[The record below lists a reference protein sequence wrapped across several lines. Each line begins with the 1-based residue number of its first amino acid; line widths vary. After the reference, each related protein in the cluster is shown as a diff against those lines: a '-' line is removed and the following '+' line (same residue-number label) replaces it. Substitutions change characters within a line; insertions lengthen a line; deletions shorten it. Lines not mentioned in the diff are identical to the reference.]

1 MVYGKSLKLGL
12 GALMLVSGLGF
23 GGLATGSNV
32 ATAAAFKPG
41 DVTYEKDLGV
51 KTSLGHKYSLK
62 TRGVVAKDGKTVNMV
77 VRITSLEKARVT
89 FRVGV
94 SYKSG
99 YIDLYPEWADF
110 KASNNKGKYK
120 DITFVKKTGTYYLNV
135 SRDGKQA
142 KQVKT
147 THKGKL

>member
-1 MVYGKSLKLGL
+1 MIFGKSLKLGI

-41 DVTYEKDLGV
+41 DVTYEKDYGV

-62 TRGVVAKDGKTVNMV
+62 TRGVVAKDGKSVNLV
-77 VRITSLEKARVT
+77 VRITNLENKADM

-99 YIDLYPEWADF
+99 YMDLYPKWASFTSKD
-110 KASNNKGKYK
+110 KKGAYK
-120 DITFVKKTGTYYLNV
+120 DVTFAKKTGTYYIGV
-135 SRDGKQA
+135 SLDGKYA
-142 KQVKT
+142 KEVKT
-147 THKGKL
+147 THTGKL